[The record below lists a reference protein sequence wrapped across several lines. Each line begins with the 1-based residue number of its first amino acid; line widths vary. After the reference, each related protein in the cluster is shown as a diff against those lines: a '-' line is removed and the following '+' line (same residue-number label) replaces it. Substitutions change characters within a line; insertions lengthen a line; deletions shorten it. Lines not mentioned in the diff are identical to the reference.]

1 MSEKITFI
9 LLATNDK
16 NIGMIYSMIHQGSD
30 VVSRKSM
37 KIKIPYK
44 FWDTKIHRVKKN
56 YHDAE
61 RINDNIESLIKE
73 FKRSNLNIPNGEDSQ
88 CVLEYMRKFTLKK
101 RNDKMMPESTYK
113 KYDTIIKN
121 FEQIIYKV
129 FKMDSLPFGS
139 LRNKDFIYE
148 LKLEIRKNCKGGNR
162 LKKNKSWFNYMSV
175 FGTFVNHWNTVS
187 GTQYP
192 INTRIFTAEI
202 PNDQQKF
209 ASILT
214 HQELNKVEEFNPLGY
229 KNGESQ
235 LLAKNIFIFQYYTGG
250 IRIQDALTLTN
261 KQIKSEGIEIKIKKT
276 KQAELF
282 PFCYEQVISLKNYY
296 LNEYENSVH
305 NIKLG
310 NISLS
315 ANTIISLNNMEGIG
329 TLNDLGLQEL
339 KSILN
344 KVITNKKKQP
354 ELVQFIEPI
363 SEAIDVLKE
372 EITNHFFSLLK
383 MKPQNFLF
391 PKLSWGDFKMVFGS
405 SEIGDLDSKQGY
417 IIHRATT
424 SHNSSLKTI
433 AKHLD
438 LERLSGHTPRHTL
451 ANHLLNDDHS
461 VEEIQKVLV
470 HSDPKTTEIY
480 LNERHGNLNVNK
492 TMIQTHK
499 KRRDLKQKFSE
510 RG

>member
-9 LLATNDK
+9 LFGTTDK

-30 VVSRKSM
+30 VLSRKSM

-44 FWDTKIHRVKKN
+44 FWDNQIHRVKNN

-61 RINDNIESLIKE
+61 RINNMIEETIKE
-73 FKRSNLNIPNGEDSQ
+73 FRRSKIKIPNGEDSQ
-88 CVLEYMRKFTLKK
+88 CVLEYMRILTLKK
-101 RNDKMMPESTYK
+101 RNDKMMPESTFK
-113 KYDTIIKN
+113 KYGTIIKN
-121 FEQIIYKV
+121 FEQITHKV

-139 LRNKDFIYE
+139 LRNKDFVYE
-148 LKLEIRKNCKGGNR
+148 LKLKIRNNNKGGGR

-175 FGTFVNHWNTVS
+175 FGTFVNYWNTFS

-209 ASILT
+209 AAILS
-214 HQELNKVEEFNPLGY
+214 HQELNKLEEFDPLGY

-296 LNEYENSVH
+296 PNEYETSVS

-315 ANTIISLNNMEGIG
+315 ANTIIGLNNMAGIG
-329 TLNDLGLQEL
+329 SLNDLGLEEL
-339 KSILN
+339 KTILN
-344 KVITNKKKQP
+344 KIITNKKSQP
-354 ELVQFIEPI
+354 ELIQFIEPI
-363 SEAIDVLKE
+363 SEAIDLLKE
-372 EITNHFFSLLK
+372 EITIHFFSLIK

-391 PKLSWGDFKMVFGS
+391 PKLNWDDFQMVFGA

-417 IIHRATT
+417 IIHRAST

-433 AKHLD
+433 AKKLD
-438 LERLSGHTPRHTL
+438 IERLSGHTPRHTL
-451 ANHLLNDDHS
+451 ANHLLNDDRS
-461 VEEIQKVLV
+461 VEEIQKILV
-470 HSDPKTTEIY
+470 HSNPKTTAIY
-480 LNERHGNLNVNK
+480 LNERHGNQNVNK
-492 TMIQTHK
+492 TMIETHK
-499 KRRDLKQKFSE
+499 RRRESKQKFNE